1 MPRPSSSPCAKA
13 SAVRPAYLAPASR
26 RGAMRCIPC
35 FSIVSTIR
43 GCRDRE
49 RWNAPRGT
57 TPLQILKCR
66 CLLSLSDRKD
76 RLKSDGESI
85 FEIVPVPRQGSTLS
99 LPSRYAALKV
109 RGANPGDRVP
119 RGEGPERNGR
129 ARCRAWD
136 PAYRVFSLKVI
147 SFLRCLPRKEV
158 IQPHV
163 PVRLPCYDFTPLAL
177 HTFDASLTRL
187 GRRLRV
193 QTTRVV

>member
-1 MPRPSSSPCAKA
+1 M
-13 SAVRPAYLAPASR
+13 
-26 RGAMRCIPC
+26 
-35 FSIVSTIR
+35 
-43 GCRDRE
+43 
-49 RWNAPRGT
+49 
-57 TPLQILKCR
+57 
-66 CLLSLSDRKD
+66 
-76 RLKSDGESI
+76 
-85 FEIVPVPRQGSTLS
+85 
-99 LPSRYAALKV
+99 
-109 RGANPGDRVP
+109 
-119 RGEGPERNGR
+119 NGR

-136 PAYRVFSLKVI
+136 PAYRVLISKVI